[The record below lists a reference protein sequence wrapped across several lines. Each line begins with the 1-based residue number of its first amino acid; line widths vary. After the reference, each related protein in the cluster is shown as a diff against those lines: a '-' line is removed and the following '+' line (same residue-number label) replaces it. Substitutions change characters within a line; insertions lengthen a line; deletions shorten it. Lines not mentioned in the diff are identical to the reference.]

1 MPQRTFAPGPRM
13 SKLDGVVLILGAIS
27 TFALASVNGWIALAV
42 AFVVA
47 HFFLFCNVLR
57 MSRRLELIWAAAFVA
72 LAIAAMI
79 YGVLRWPIVFAI
91 SAAVTLFV
99 TILEI
104 RSPGYHGIA
113 WQSLNP
119 RLPEWWNTNSG
130 EPETQSPS
138 PL

>member
-13 SKLDGVVLILGAIS
+13 STLDAVVLILGAIS

-72 LAIAAMI
+72 LAIAAMV
-79 YGVLRWPIVFAI
+79 YGVLRWPIVFGL
-91 SAAVTLFV
+91 SAAVTLCV

-104 RSPGYHGIA
+104 RSPGYHGVG

-119 RLPEWWNTNSG
+119 RLPEWWNANSG

-138 PL
+138 PP